1 MVVVYVVQKE
11 SAHESVGG
19 NRPQDF
25 HRRKVMHASVR
36 HLEQNIVRHRD
47 RRGGWRLQ
55 WIIDQLMYGRENIKK
70 QQILS
75 KRMIKSIL
83 LLKCF

>member
-11 SAHESVGG
+11 SAHECVGG

-36 HLEQNIVRHRD
+36 HLEQNIVRGRRAENYCVRD
-47 RRGGWRLQ
+47 MFEQQMCAGVSRK
-55 WIIDQLMYGRENIKK
+55 IIVCETK
-70 QQILS
+70 
-75 KRMIKSIL
+75 
-83 LLKCF
+83 